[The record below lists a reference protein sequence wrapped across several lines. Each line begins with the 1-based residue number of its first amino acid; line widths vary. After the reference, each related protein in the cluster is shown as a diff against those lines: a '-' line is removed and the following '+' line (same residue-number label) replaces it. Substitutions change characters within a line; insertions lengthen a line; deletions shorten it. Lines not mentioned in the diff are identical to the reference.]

1 MAKIPLWRYSAV
13 PTTPSPV
20 TGSPIARP
28 PLPAAREAEA
38 LPTARLTFG
47 LCGSTR
53 AASAAIVSA
62 AMAVPHWISEL
73 PTKKCNQ
80 HDENEGKLAYLDVS
94 KQVHQ
99 AIVVVAPVA
108 PMPELVLGSQ
118 NARRFPSPW
127 AVEEHHACFIVRD
140 DGGTGAR
147 ICLF

>member
-13 PTTPSPV
+13 PITPSPV

-53 AASAAIVSA
+53 AASVAIVSA

-73 PTKKCNQ
+73 P
-80 HDENEGKLAYLDVS
+80 S
-94 KQVHQ
+94 
-99 AIVVVAPVA
+99 
-108 PMPELVLGSQ
+108 
-118 NARRFPSPW
+118 
-127 AVEEHHACFIVRD
+127 
-140 DGGTGAR
+140 
-147 ICLF
+147 